1 MIERLFT
8 LLAPVA
14 RGRLSDDRLIPLVR
28 DEARLLLHST
38 DAELKTTA
46 DRLRELKNQ
55 PGTTPATVL
64 VSAFAAVVESVH
76 RAYGKELY
84 DVQLSAGLAIARGE
98 IAEMQTGEGKTLAAA
113 LPAFF
118 RAIGG
123 DGVHVVTP
131 NAYLAGRDFEL
142 LATVYQSLGMSVGLL
157 PEGAAMA
164 EKRAAYDCDITY
176 GTGYEFGFDYLREQ
190 LQLLARRRAG
200 LGARYQGILR
210 DEEDSKLLG
219 ARRGFAIIDEIDSV
233 LIDEACTPLILA
245 NGIADEA
252 VAAATYEQALRA
264 AATLTADVDY
274 VAKGEGFSGI
284 ALTAAGRRRCY
295 EAICS
300 EATPTVAGPWA
311 DSIQQ
316 ALVALFGLSRDVDY
330 VVSNGRIVLVDATTG
345 RLCPDRKW
353 HSGLQQFLEV
363 KEGLRLTPI
372 QPNAARI
379 TRQRF
384 FGRYAQLA
392 GMTGTAAESARE
404 LRGTYGLRTCT
415 ISPRLPS
422 RRTMLPDRVFI
433 DDQSRWR
440 AVENEIA
447 RLHAAGRPVL
457 VGCRTIERSQ
467 QLAARLDRCQIRY
480 QLLNGKQTAAEAE
493 VIARAGRQGAVT
505 IATNMAGRGTD
516 IQLAPGVAE
525 LGGLHLIGI
534 ERNDSRRIDRQLTGR
549 VARQGDPGSY
559 QFFVSADDA
568 LVQVH
573 GPTIGQRIKSI
584 PNEAGEVPADL
595 SGEICAMQGLAESAA
610 FRLRQELAAADTW
623 LCDELGELLQ

>member
-28 DEARLLLHST
+28 DEARLLQRATDTELSST
-38 DAELKTTA
+38 AS
-46 DRLRELKNQ
+46 RLRDLQTQ
-55 PGTTPATVL
+55 PGATSAAAL
-64 VSAFAAVVESVH
+64 VAAFAAVVESV
-76 RAYGKELY
+76 RRTYSMDIY

-118 RAIGG
+118 QATGRG
-123 DGVHVVTP
+123 GVHVVTP
-131 NAYLAGRDFEL
+131 NAYLASRDFEL
-142 LATVYQSLGMSVGLL
+142 LAPVYQSLGISVGLL
-157 PEGAAMA
+157 PEGAPMA

-190 LQLLARRRAG
+190 LQLLARRRGG
-200 LGARYQGILR
+200 LGARYRGMLR
-210 DEEDSKLLG
+210 DEEDPKLLG
-219 ARRGFAIIDEIDSV
+219 ARREFALIDEIDSV

-245 NGIADEA
+245 DGIADEA
-252 VAAATYEQALRA
+252 VTAATYEQALRV

-274 VAKGEGFSGI
+274 VANREGFRGI
-284 ALTAAGRRRCY
+284 ALTTQGRRRCY
-295 EAICS
+295 EAIWS

-330 VVSNGRIVLVDATTG
+330 VVSNGRVVFVDATTG

-353 HSGLQQFLEV
+353 HSGFQQLLEV
-363 KEGLRLTPI
+363 KEGLRPTPT
-372 QPNAARI
+372 QPTAARI

-384 FGRYAQLA
+384 FARYARLA
-392 GMTGTAAESARE
+392 GMTGTAAESTRE
-404 LRGTYGLRTCT
+404 FRGTYGLRTCT
-415 ISPRLPS
+415 IPPRLPS

-467 QLAARLDRCQIRY
+467 QLAARLDRCQINY

-493 VIARAGRQGAVT
+493 VIARAGGQGAVT

-516 IQLAPGVAE
+516 IKLAPGVAE

-534 ERNDSRRIDRQLTGR
+534 EHNDSRRVDRQLTGR
-549 VARQGDPGSY
+549 AARQGDPGSC

-573 GPTIGQRIKSI
+573 GPEIGQRIKSI
-584 PNEAGEVPADL
+584 PNEAGEVPSDL
-595 SGEICAMQGLAESAA
+595 SREIRMMQERDEAAA
-610 FRLRQELAAADTW
+610 FRRRQELAAADTW